1 MEYDKIEKEFV
12 SRTKKLIEDYKG
24 EFEVTL
30 LINCC
35 IGLLVLPKEKHLK
48 SIPDITIEE
57 NGQTWGL
64 SRNSI
69 STDCETCGYKLRNVI
84 RRIRNGIC
92 HFKVKTIP
100 DGSGEIVKVEIRDR
114 GRFRVTLSV
123 DELRELT
130 NSVADHVINP

>member
-1 MEYDKIEKEFV
+1 MEYDKIEEDFV

-57 NGQTWGL
+57 NGQSWGL

-69 STDCETCGYKLRNVI
+69 STDCEMCGYKLRNVI
-84 RRIRNGIC
+84 KRIRNGIC

-100 DGSGEIVKVEIRDR
+100 DGSGKIEKVEIRDR